1 MYSKAALKKMIEISQ
16 IITVSL
22 CLRVCKINTTNH
34 ACEILSFKA
43 QIHVFHHTLLALFG
57 LFLNKNVS

>member
-1 MYSKAALKKMIEISQ
+1 MYRKAALKMIEISQ

-34 ACEILSFKA
+34 ACEIR
-43 QIHVFHHTLLALFG
+43 V
-57 LFLNKNVS
+57 

>member
-1 MYSKAALKKMIEISQ
+1 MYSKAALKKKMIEISQ

-34 ACEILSFKA
+34 ACEILSFKEA
-43 QIHVFHHTLLALFG
+43 QIH
-57 LFLNKNVS
+57 

>member
-1 MYSKAALKKMIEISQ
+1 MYSKAALKMIENSQ

-34 ACEILSFKA
+34 ACEIL
-43 QIHVFHHTLLALFG
+43 V
-57 LFLNKNVS
+57 